1 MTVVI
6 VKPGYAPYEAEINGL
21 HEMQEVVGGTIQ
33 AIYPFADRSAVVC
46 NDEGILLGMPFNR
59 SMPGG
64 YGGVFGPFFVCGLG
78 EEDFCSLT
86 PEQVKAYKKEFH
98 CAEILIGAAGNKVAV
113 GSAMEIMTAMFSI
126 CGGIVQSIMGSIGG
140 MSSAGVTMPQEI
152 IDAIEEVGF
161 LQSVPLWMVT
171 FLGSLFI
178 TVLSFI
184 LIMTVYGRFF
194 RLYMFTALAPLP
206 LASFAGEDTSFM
218 GKAFLK
224 SYIGVCMEGAVVVLA
239 CLIFSAFASS
249 GAPIV
254 DTSLPV
260 VTMSWQ
266 YVAQT
271 IFNMLILVALIKGA
285 ERIAKEMFGL

>member
-1 MTVVI
+1 MLDNWVVQNLEKALNVWNDKLSEI
-6 VKPGYAPYEAEINGL
+6 WQLITQSPTSFKGGTLWNVVSSIHGALQAIGYA
-21 HEMQEVVGGTIQ
+21 
-33 AIYPFADRSAVVC
+33 
-46 NDEGILLGMPFNR
+46 LL
-59 SMPGG
+59 
-64 YGGVFGPFFVCGLG
+64 VLFFVIGVMKTCGSFVDVKKPEHALKLFIRFALAKG
-78 EEDFCSLT
+78 AVTYGLELMLT
-86 PEQVKAYKKEFH
+86 V
-98 CAEILIGAAGNKVAV
+98 
-113 GSAMEIMTAMFSI
+113 FSI
-126 CGGIVQSIMGSIGG
+126 VQGMVSTIITQSGSSG
-140 MSSAGVTMPQEI
+140 MSSVTLPQEI
-152 IDAIEEVGF
+152 ADAIEEVGF
-161 LQSVPLWMVT
+161 FQSVPLWMVT

-224 SYIGVCMEGAVVVLA
+224 SYLGVCMEGAIVVLA
-239 CLIFSAFASS
+239 CLIFSAFAAS
-249 GAPIV
+249 GAPIA